1 MAAKADIEKF
11 DIHVYNDDGFRK
23 ASADIIKEVPLE
35 IFLNGQKIITLACN
49 GNHTEDLAVGFL
61 RAEGFIRHAADIAQ
75 LEVSHERWSVA
86 VSTKGEIRLPLNGK
100 DAGKIIASSG
110 ARSWVRDDISHVPK
124 SLLEKGNCISP
135 KIIFTLVEKLID
147 SSHFHK
153 ITGGTHS
160 SALAQGERI
169 IIVRE
174 DIGRHNTI
182 DMLGGY
188 ALLNDIDCSD
198 KTIVRT
204 GRVSLEIVNKVWN
217 LGIPLIVSMSVPTST
232 AIHASMEAGITLIGS
247 VRGGKMNV
255 YCHEWRVVI

>member
-1 MAAKADIEKF
+1 MATKADIERF
-11 DIHVYNDDGFRK
+11 DIHVYNDDGFTK
-23 ASADIIKEVPLE
+23 ASADVIKEVPLE
-35 IFLNGQKIITLACN
+35 IFLNGQKVITLACN

-61 RAEGFIRHAADIAQ
+61 RSEGFIRDAADLQQ
-75 LEVSHERWSVA
+75 LEVSDERSIVSVY
-86 VSTKGEIRLPLNGK
+86 TKGETRLPWNEK
-100 DAGKIIASSG
+100 NAGKTIASSG
-110 ARSWVRDDISHVPK
+110 ARSWIRDDISHSPK
-124 SLLEKGNCISP
+124 SLLENRICISP
-135 KIIFTLVEKLID
+135 KIVFTLVEKLID

-153 ITGGTHS
+153 RTGGTHS
-160 SALAQGERI
+160 SALAHGESI

-188 ALLNDIDCSD
+188 ALLNEIDCSD
-198 KTIVRT
+198 KIIVRT

-217 LGIPLIVSMSVPTST
+217 LGIPLIVSLSVPTSS
-232 AIHASMEAGITLIGS
+232 AIYASMESGITLIGS

>member
-1 MAAKADIEKF
+1 MAARTDIERF
-11 DIHVYNDDGFRK
+11 DVHVYDNDGFRK
-23 ASADIIKEVPLE
+23 ASADIIQEVPLE
-35 IFLNGQKIITLACN
+35 IFLNGKKVITLACN

-61 RAEGFIRHAADIAQ
+61 RAEGFIQHAADIAQ
-75 LEVSHERWSVA
+75 LEVSYERWCVA
-86 VSTKGEIRLPLNGK
+86 VSTKGEAGFPLNGK
-100 DAGKIIASSG
+100 NAGKTIASSG
-110 ARSWVRDDISHVPK
+110 ARGWVRDDISHVPK
-124 SLLEKGNCISP
+124 SVVEKGISVSP
-135 KIIFTLVEKLID
+135 EIVFTLVEKLID

-204 GRVSLEIVNKVWN
+204 GRVSLEIVNKVWS

-247 VRGGKMNV
+247 VRGGKMKV